1 MLPLQNV
8 KVVSFGQAV
17 AGPYGGMMLADMGAD
32 VVKVEPP
39 GIGDHVRKW
48 SRADLRGHSPHFLSA
63 NRNKRSIVLD
73 LKKRPGVDLALDL
86 IRKADVVIENFTPG
100 TMASL
105 GLGYAEARAA
115 NARIIYSSVSG
126 YGQDGPYAGRSAYDL
141 IIQGEGGLISLT
153 GTEDGQMAKVG
164 VPVLDVM
171 TAMVSAYSIVCA
183 LIERASSGSG
193 RYLDISM
200 LEVATSVMSYNLIDY
215 AVSGKMSKPLGT
227 RHPILAPY
235 QVYPTA
241 THPITVGILAEPHWA
256 SFCDLI
262 GRDDLRTNPDY
273 AVAPQRV
280 VNLAALNREL
290 LPIFAGKPAA
300 YWSRE
305 FHRRGL
311 VCGDVNDVAG
321 LLRHPQLEARG
332 YFQAF
337 DLGGDAKVDIPGM
350 PWRLAGT
357 DQPKRRPPALG
368 EHTGEILAEW
378 LGMDDA
384 AIAQARRQG
393 ALG

>member
-1 MLPLQNV
+1 MLPLENV

-32 VVKVEPP
+32 VVKIEPP

-48 SRADLRGHSPHFLSA
+48 SRADLHGHSPHFLSS
-63 NRNKRSIVLD
+63 NRNKRSIVID
-73 LKKRPGVDLALDL
+73 LKKKAGVDLALDL
-86 IRKADVVIENFTPG
+86 IRRADVLIENFTPG

-105 GLGYAEARAA
+105 GLGYPETSAVNPRL
-115 NARIIYSSVSG
+115 IYSSVSG
-126 YGQDGPYAGRSAYDL
+126 YGQNGPYSDRSAYDL

-183 LIERASSGSG
+183 LIERGGTGAG

-241 THPITVGILAEPHWA
+241 TNPITVGVLAEPHWA
-256 SFCDLI
+256 SFCELI
-262 GRDDLRTNPDY
+262 GREDLRDNPDY
-273 AVAPQRV
+273 VVSQQRV

-290 LPIFAGKPAA
+290 MPIFASKPAE

-305 FHRRGL
+305 FRRRGL

-321 LLRHPQLEARG
+321 LLKHPQLKARE
-332 YFQAF
+332 YFQTF
-337 DLGGDAKVDIPGM
+337 DLGGGTTVDIPGM
-350 PWRLAGT
+350 PWRFAGAN
-357 DQPKRRPPALG
+357 QPKHRPPELG
-368 EHTGEILAEW
+368 EHTNQILADW
-378 LGMDDA
+378 LGMNET
-384 AIAQARRQG
+384 AIAEARRLG